1 MFLNKNILRKLKH
14 SNGSIAIIV
23 LILGIAIVLAVGSL
37 SAYMI
42 KDIKF
47 TQIDEQKLKALNI
60 AEAGISNMYLNLYN
74 YYNGGIALPASP
86 YDGELKDGMEVI
98 GTYHI
103 VYEPVYTNSVLSG
116 YIINS
121 KGTDAK
127 SQVSRKV
134 GIRISINQ
142 SGTMSLGIYDY
153 IYTGLSSGFPYNSS
167 VIDGP
172 FYTEGDLSITE
183 GASILQKY
191 NKGPIVVKGD
201 LTTDGGTYLI
211 SESLL
216 VGGNVNVVAGTKIGG
231 GPISIAGNL
240 TMAGDALIGSDPSDP
255 LISTPLVSPMIVMGN
270 IDMGTKGS
278 CQIGS
283 PGENLTLSCHGTV
296 IKPAAASIYAVRDD
310 SLNYTFT
317 DPLFNVTDLMNTFK
331 SNIQNSALII
341 EENVVLIDTAGFSYN
356 RSSGTNSLSFSK
368 AADGSWRMY
377 VEGNVLINGSLTIGG
392 TSWYPLSTNTV
403 YYTGRG
409 VIYTTEN
416 IISRA
421 KLIPYDL
428 AAGSF
433 PGEDLLVLVSDK
445 NITFDIFNFWD
456 QPDGITA
463 NLYTVAIAKENISMV
478 DGTIKGTLIAGGSLN
493 IDKDFGY
500 ISYQEHISDY
510 LPNDFPDGSSGT
522 SSSSI
527 VFSQVQWQELAP

>member
-1 MFLNKNILRKLKH
+1 MFLHKNILRHLKR

-23 LILGIAIVLAVGSL
+23 LILGIAIVLAVGAL

-47 TQIDEQKLKALNI
+47 TQIDQQKLKALNI
-60 AEAGISNMYLNLYN
+60 AEAGISNMYLHLYN
-74 YYNGGIALPASP
+74 YYNNGTPLPARS

-121 KGTDAK
+121 KGTDVK

-142 SGTMSLGIYDY
+142 SGSMSLGIYDY
-153 IYTGLSSGFPYNSS
+153 IYTGLSSGYVHNSS

-172 FYTEGDLSITE
+172 FYTEGNLTITD

-191 NKGPIVVKGD
+191 NKGPVVVKGD
-201 LTTDGGTYLI
+201 LTMDGGTYLI
-211 SESLL
+211 SQSLL
-216 VGGNVNVVAGTKIGG
+216 VGGNVNVVAGTKVGG

-240 TMAGDALIGSDPSDP
+240 TMAGDALIGNDPANP
-255 LISTPLVSPMIVMGN
+255 IISTPLVSPMIVMGN
-270 IDMGTKGS
+270 INMGTKGS

-283 PGENLTLSCHGTV
+283 PSANLVLSCHGTV
-296 IKPAAASIYAVRDD
+296 IKPSAATIYAVRDD
-310 SLNYTFT
+310 SLNYTFS

-331 SNIQNSALII
+331 ASIQSSALII
-341 EENVVLIDTAGFSYN
+341 SENVVLVDTVGFSYS
-356 RSSGTNSLSFSK
+356 RSSGANSLSFSK
-368 AADGSWRMY
+368 ASNGSWVMDVR
-377 VEGNVLINGSLTIGG
+377 GNVLINGGLTIGG

-403 YYTGRG
+403 YYTGSG
-409 VIYTTEN
+409 VIYTTED

-421 KLIPYDL
+421 KLIPYNL

-433 PGEDLLVLVSDK
+433 PGQELLVLVSDK

-456 QPDGITA
+456 KPDGINA
-463 NLYTVAIAKENISMV
+463 NLYTVAIAKGNITLV

-500 ISYQEHISDY
+500 VSYVEGISQY
-510 LPNDFPDGSSGT
+510 LDLPDGSSGT
-522 SSSSI
+522 GSSSTE
-527 VFSQVQWQELAP
+527 FSQVQWQELAP